1 MMVVKILGILA
12 VAWIV
17 LGVAFIEPSKQLAL
31 GPHPGAA
38 APLTL
43 AGVVLVGVPAYLLV
57 RRVVKRSRREDTK
70 QSPRV

>member
-43 AGVVLVGVPAYLLV
+43 AGVVIVGVPAYLLI
-57 RRVVKRSRREDTK
+57 RRVVRASREVR
-70 QSPRV
+70 R

>member
-1 MMVVKILGILA
+1 MLALKVIGILA

-43 AGVVLVGVPAYLLV
+43 AGVVLVGVPAYLLIRKV
-57 RRVVKRSRREDTK
+57 IRSARSEVKR
-70 QSPRV
+70 